1 MPWARS
7 NFQEDNPTCSSVSS
21 WFLSSCS
28 SFRKSVSRHRL
39 IRLSVV
45 KARLVAALQ
54 KESSELG
61 NVNDE
66 ECQSYSD
73 PCPSGYLASCC
84 YTVPNVVSAM
94 IQFQRGRSD
103 LTIVLL
109 LLQPV

>member
-1 MPWARS
+1 MNSEIHLCLP
-7 NFQEDNPTCSSVSS
+7 
-21 WFLSSCS
+21 
-28 SFRKSVSRHRL
+28 
-39 IRLSVV
+39 
-45 KARLVAALQ
+45 ALQ

-84 YTVPNVVSAM
+84 YTVPNIVSAM

-109 LLQPV
+109 LLQPVWIKLKEGC